1 MLNQRTKKTKPD
13 PNHLVNPSK
22 ATFPN
27 NNKLDCSPTTGK
39 RLKDA
44 VAKKVI
50 KNVKDRCLVGDKT
63 PQDKIDISQNSI
75 NYYVKFSFMITYN
88 LLLTT
93 ATLKYIDAMRTKVPF
108 IRHIINLETCISI
121 IAGYFYSVFLAKIQT
136 YEKEN
141 KPMDWADVTKTR
153 YIDWSITTPLMLLAL
168 CVVLSLES
176 NISVKLHTILQIVGL
191 NYMMLIMGFL
201 GEIGSI
207 GRYTATFAGFVPFA
221 IMFYIIYVN
230 YIKPKS
236 SFNKTF
242 LYYFYLIIWGLYGVV
257 YLLPDSI
264 KNICM
269 NILYCV
275 AKCFIGNGLF
285 IYYSN
290 MIK

>member
-1 MLNQRTKKTKPD
+1 MSLYNNDSVSQLTQPVNASVPLVPRPPDSEPTKSLT
-13 PNHLVNPSK
+13 
-22 ATFPN
+22 
-27 NNKLDCSPTTGK
+27 
-39 RLKDA
+39 
-44 VAKKVI
+44 
-50 KNVKDRCLVGDKT
+50 DKT

-75 NYYVKFSFMITYN
+75 NYYVKFSFMITYI

-93 ATLKYIDAMRTKVPF
+93 ATLTFIEAMRTKVPF
-108 IRHIINLETCISI
+108 IRHILNLETCISI

-141 KPMDWADVTKTR
+141 KSMDWADVTKTR

-269 NILYCV
+269 NILDCV

-290 MIK
+290 MIKGW